1 MFTNG
6 DSVGACAGAPTPPAG
21 ACIGAG
27 IELDAGAESGAWE
40 AIGADSGAARASPPA
55 GAPARPSSV
64 TCIKSL
70 PELYAQVQSKLSS
83 IIAAA
88 EGLRMSASLQTFHQI
103 SSFQNRATYVFS
115 GNWKD
120 SLCGSNV
127 AGIPHVCSRRFDI
140 VQDAPQHMYMSVQ
153 RYDSTAVG
161 KINVQTQNAR

>member
-1 MFTNG
+1 MGILTALAATLVTWSALDPEAVVFTNG
-6 DSVGACAGAPTPPAG
+6 DSVGACAGAPTPPVTAG

-27 IELDAGAESGAWE
+27 IELDAGVESGAWE

-55 GAPARPSSV
+55 GALARPSSV
-64 TCIKSL
+64 TCIRSL

-88 EGLRMSASLQTFHQI
+88 EGLRMSASLQTIHQI

-120 SLCGSNV
+120 SLCGSIV
-127 AGIPHVCSRRFDI
+127 AGHPSRLQQAF
-140 VQDAPQHMYMSVQ
+140 
-153 RYDSTAVG
+153 
-161 KINVQTQNAR
+161 